1 MRTPRLMLLLIAA
14 CLGLAACGDDDQ
26 DPTTNTVV
34 VTPPPPEETVTPD
47 PNPDTT
53 PDLEEL
59 PSVTPEPGPPAKFR
73 VVITENAIKP
83 NVDSLPEGPRLEA
96 TVVNRTDEL
105 VPFNFYVTKRAVVG
119 AGQVEG
125 GDDVLVQIR
134 NLLPGEL
141 KVDSP
146 PGREATIEITP
157 KK

>member
-1 MRTPRLMLLLIAA
+1 MRTLQLMPLLLAA
-14 CLGLAACGDDDQ
+14 SLGLAACGNDDPDT
-26 DPTTNTVV
+26 TTNTVV

-53 PDLEEL
+53 PDLKEL

-73 VVITENAIKP
+73 VVITDNGIKP
-83 NVDSLPEGPRLEA
+83 NVESLPEGPRLEA

-105 VPFNFYVTKRAVVG
+105 VPFNFYVTKKAVVG

-125 GDDVLVQIR
+125 GDQVLVQIR

-141 KVDSP
+141 FVDSP
-146 PGREATIEITP
+146 PGRKATIEITP